1 MKKLLLLAAVA
12 LASCWFVAGC
22 AHPVDAPVSVPHK
35 TELMLDS
42 LDVCAEAA
50 PAPVVE
56 CAFHVGRQ
64 RQVMCMPSGAIMP
77 SVPAPV
83 LLPPGYN
90 TEEYKSVQAN
100 RFKLVSES
108 PLSTFGADVDT
119 ASYTMVRSHL
129 QRRAGPTPPPDAI
142 RIEEFVNYFSYD
154 YPAPAKGR
162 KFGVAFESIDA
173 PWNTAHKLLLVG
185 VQAEE
190 AERDE
195 IPAGHYVFL
204 VDNSGSMGH
213 VMPLVRAAMGTLAD
227 QMRPDDKVSLVT
239 YGGGVNVL
247 MEGISGKEKETIRE
261 RIERLGCGGYTPGG
275 AGIQTAYELAHKHFI
290 KGGNNR
296 VILITDGD
304 FNVGV
309 SSEGDLVAMV
319 EKERDSAIYLTA
331 LGVGYGNY
339 RDNKL
344 KMLAN
349 KGNGNYSFLD
359 SEAEARRVMQS
370 EFAGKMLTVAKDVKF
385 QIEFNPAKVHSYRLL
400 GYELRH
406 LEAEDFK
413 DDTKDAGE
421 VGAGHQVTVLYEL
434 VMADSDE
441 AKAGEEPSVDPLKYQ
456 TKSASGSDEIL
467 TFKLRYQQP
476 EGGAPSVEETSVLA
490 KLPRKAKNIRWA
502 SAVAEF
508 ALCLR
513 HDADA
518 PNASL
523 DNLWKRAQK
532 AIGTDK
538 DGKRSEFLSLV
549 KAAQEMPQRPA
560 RPPRDFY

>member
-1 MKKLLLLAAVA
+1 MKKSLLFAVVA

-22 AHPVDAPVSVPHK
+22 AHPVDTPVGVPI
-35 TELMLDS
+35 EADFMMLDG
-42 LDVCAEAA
+42 LKICDEAA
-50 PAPVVE
+50 PAPIVMDGPR
-56 CAFHVGRQ
+56 VGSQ
-64 RQVMCMPSGAIMP
+64 RQMRSMPSGAIMP
-77 SVPAPV
+77 GMPAPV
-83 LLPPGYN
+83 VLPEGYN
-90 TEEYKSVQAN
+90 TEEYKSVQGN

-129 QRRAGPTPPPDAI
+129 QHRVGPTPPPDAI

-162 KFGVAFESIDA
+162 KFGVTFESIDA

-185 VQAEE
+185 VQAGE
-190 AERDE
+190 AEREE
-195 IPAGHYVFL
+195 IPTGHYVFL
-204 VDNSGSMGH
+204 VDNSGSMSH
-213 VMPLVRAAMGTLAD
+213 VMPIVRAAMGMLAD

-247 MEGISGKEKETIRE
+247 MEGISGKEKKTIRE
-261 RIERLGCGGYTPGG
+261 RIEQLGCGGYTPGG
-275 AGIQTAYELAHKHFI
+275 AGIQTAYALAHRHFI
-290 KGGNNR
+290 EGGNNR

-304 FNVGV
+304 FNVGA

-319 EKERDSAIYLTA
+319 EKERDSAIYLTT

-339 RDNKL
+339 RDNKI

-359 SEAEARRVMQS
+359 SESEARRVMQS
-370 EFAGKMLTVAKDVKF
+370 EFAGKMHTVAKDVKF
-385 QIEFNPAKVHSYRLL
+385 QLEFNPAKVHSYRLL

-406 LEAEDFK
+406 LADEDFK

-441 AKAGEEPSVDPLKYQ
+441 AKAGAGPSVDPLKYQ
-456 TKSASGSDEIL
+456 TKATSGSDEIL
-467 TFKLRYQQP
+467 TFKLRYQPP

-513 HDADA
+513 QDADA

-523 DNLWKRAQK
+523 DNLSARAQK
-532 AIGTDK
+532 ALGKDK

-549 KAAQEMPQRPA
+549 TAAQEMLKRP
-560 RPPRDFY
+560 RNF